1 MIVGSI
7 KENITLEKR
16 VSITPESAKNI
27 IALGL
32 KVYIEKG
39 NTYKGTEWYYDG
51 YNWNQAQQKTK
62 SNQAPLYNLYDNN
75 KVLLSD
81 SSIYS
86 SSDLILADKELIEN
100 EIIKQFKEI
109 NIEIIPNKNDN
120 LVFEIDSFELISV

>member
-1 MIVGSI
+1 MWDQDIDGDASTGGGGNTGGDLGWDVSSSTFSIGASVWKVSGVGSSI
-7 KENITLEKR
+7 KLTQVTTSLDSND
-16 VSITPESAKNI
+16 
-27 IALGL
+27 

-81 SSIYS
+81 SSTYS
-86 SSDLILADKELIEN
+86 SSDFTGSKI
-100 EIIKQFKEI
+100 FG
-109 NIEIIPNKNDN
+109 
-120 LVFEIDSFELISV
+120 